1 MQQQNK
7 QPNLKMGKGL
17 ELTFHPKKFTD
28 GQEAHE
34 KLLNITNYQR
44 NANQNH
50 NEVSPHTSQK
60 WASSENLQTTNAGE
74 DVEKREPSCTV
85 SGNVN

>member
-28 GQEAHE
+28 GQQAHE
-34 KLLNITNYQR
+34 KMF
-44 NANQNH
+44 
-50 NEVSPHTSQK
+50 
-60 WASSENLQTTNAGE
+60 
-74 DVEKREPSCTV
+74 
-85 SGNVN
+85 NVNNH